1 MHLFDHIMLR
11 LYVVRTCR
19 SSRLELA
26 AEKGPRKQAEESLVV
41 STAQLTDQR
50 AELER
55 YADNTAHT

>member
-1 MHLFDHIMLR
+1 MHLFDHIMLH

-19 SSRLELA
+19 SSRLEFA
-26 AEKGPRKQAEESLVV
+26 AEKGLRKQVEESLVV
-41 STAQLTDQR
+41 STAQLTYQR